1 MMAASIECAKARVT
15 TGEWSDTLREAFGEY
30 RPPTGV
36 DGQSLAIESETL
48 SQVRE
53 KIDLFMATHGYR
65 PRMVVGKPGLDGHS
79 NGAEMIAVAAR
90 HAGFDVIYFGIRLSA
105 TDIVQSALEE
115 NVDVIGISLLSGSH
129 NEIIDQLFEEL
140 ESNGAK
146 ESIPVILG
154 GIIPTPDFQT
164 LQQKGVKRIFT
175 PKDFDLMAV
184 MNEIMDVI
192 NAQKSQ

>member
-1 MMAASIECAKARVT
+1 MSLSFDESLNAFIDFLKHERRVSEHTVRAYRSDLKGFIRFLDEFGFSGGPGEVSAMYIRRYIATIHAQTQART
-15 TGEWSDTLREAFGEY
+15 R
-30 RPPTGV
+30 
-36 DGQSLAIESETL
+36 
-48 SQVRE
+48 
-53 KIDLFMATHGYR
+53 
-65 PRMVVGKPGLDGHS
+65 
-79 NGAEMIAVAAR
+79 AR
-90 HAGFDVIYFGIRLSA
+90 KLSA
-105 TDIVQSALEE
+105 LRSYYKFLVCRTAVEE

-154 GIIPTPDFQT
+154 GIIPTPDFQA

-184 MNEIMDVI
+184 MNEIMDII